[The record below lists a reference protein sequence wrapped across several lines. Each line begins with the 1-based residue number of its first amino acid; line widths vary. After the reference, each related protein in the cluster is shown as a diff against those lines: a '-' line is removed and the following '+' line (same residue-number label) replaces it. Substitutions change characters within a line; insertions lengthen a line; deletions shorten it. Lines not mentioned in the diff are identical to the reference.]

1 MSALVVLSIACAAF
15 IAGTIFCLMILAL
28 VRNHYD
34 DDMSGAPEGDQTTKF
49 SQRYSSSQAAD

>member
-15 IAGTIFCLMILAL
+15 IAGAIFGLMILAL
-28 VRNHYD
+28 VRNHYE

-49 SQRYSSSQAAD
+49 SQRSSSQAAD